1 VKICPPA
8 PIGDGDQSRRDP
20 APMATKW
27 KEAAQNVSVG
37 AASSVKRRVD
47 G

>member
-1 VKICPPA
+1 MKFCPPA

-20 APMATKW
+20 AAVAAKG
-27 KEAAQNVSVG
+27 KEAAPSLSVG
-37 AASSVKRRVD
+37 AAARVKRRVD